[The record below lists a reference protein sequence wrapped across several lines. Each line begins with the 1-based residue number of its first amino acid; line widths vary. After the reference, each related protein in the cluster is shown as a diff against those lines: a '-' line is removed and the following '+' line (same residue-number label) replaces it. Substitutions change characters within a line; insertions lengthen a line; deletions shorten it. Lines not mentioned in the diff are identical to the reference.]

1 MVIKLTTPAVV
12 NKFISAEIY
21 DSEQDPELYNIVVRN
36 MIHGPCNER
45 CIVNGKCLKYFPKEF
60 REETTMNADDY
71 PYYRRRN
78 DGRTITRN
86 DQDAYF

>member
-1 MVIKLTTPAVV
+1 
-12 NKFISAEIY
+12 
-21 DSEQDPELYNIVVRN
+21 

-45 CIVNGKCLKYFPKEF
+45 CIVNGKCSKHFPKEF
-60 REETTMNADDY
+60 REKTAMDADDY
-71 PYYRRRN
+71 PYYRHGN